1 MASIDPPHPG
11 RRLPDATG
19 APAEVGALTETF
31 NAMLD
36 RLEDERRD
44 SARRALAAQEDE
56 RLRIARE
63 MHDGIGQTLT
73 AIALQAERAAAMD
86 TVDRELLGR
95 LASSAHESLDEV
107 RRLARE
113 LRPEALDDLGL
124 GNALITLC
132 RRMGTEGGVRVEHHL
147 QPGMPAL
154 SPEAELVLYR
164 VAQEA
169 ITNAVRHARA
179 SRIDLTLGRTAD
191 DVELIVADDGGGHPG
206 HRRAGHAR
214 DRRDAGAGAAGG
226 RAPDAQLGPRGG
238 DAGVSSPTA
247 RWGGGG

>member
-1 MASIDPPHPG
+1 
-11 RRLPDATG
+11 
-19 APAEVGALTETF
+19 
-31 NAMLD
+31 
-36 RLEDERRD
+36 
-44 SARRALAAQEDE
+44 
-56 RLRIARE
+56 
-63 MHDGIGQTLT
+63 
-73 AIALQAERAAAMD
+73 MD

-191 DVELIVADDGGGHPG
+191 DVELTVADDGVGIPDTAELDTHGIAG
-206 HRRAGHAR
+206 MRERALL
-214 DRRDAGAGAAGG
+214 AGG
-226 RAPDAQLGPRGG
+226 RLTLSSGPQEGTRVCLLLPLVGAA
-238 DAGVSSPTA
+238 AG
-247 RWGGGG
+247 